1 MAKLIGQG
9 SSFTEQ
15 KPHPSHKLG
24 KRAVVIGAGMGGLA
38 VAGALVSHLFVD
50 LDGGQLIALGQDGA
64 LQSAP
69 TTTRSLENSGSTSR
83 LDTQTNGDIP

>member
-15 KPHPSHKLG
+15 KPHASHKLG

-38 VAGALVSHLFVD
+38 AAGALASHLFVD

-69 TTTRSLENSGSTSR
+69 TTRSLENSGSTSR
-83 LDTQTNGDIP
+83 FDTQTNGGIP